1 MEILNQRNIIG
12 RTIVRE
18 KFTIYER
25 VLYSDKTVEW
35 NPISYDGECD
45 EEELEK
51 KFQDLINKPV
61 ETTKEQPL
69 TNEEIDFL
77 IQGLS
82 PDRFLQQRLIVEKL
96 KRLMV

>member
-18 KFTIYER
+18 KYTIYER
-25 VLYSDKTVEW
+25 ILYSDKTVEW

-61 ETTKEQPL
+61 ETTNEQL
-69 TNEEIDFL
+69 TKCHCGSLLPKDGKSCGSMWCPNEH
-77 IQGLS
+77 
-82 PDRFLQQRLIVEKL
+82 
-96 KRLMV
+96 